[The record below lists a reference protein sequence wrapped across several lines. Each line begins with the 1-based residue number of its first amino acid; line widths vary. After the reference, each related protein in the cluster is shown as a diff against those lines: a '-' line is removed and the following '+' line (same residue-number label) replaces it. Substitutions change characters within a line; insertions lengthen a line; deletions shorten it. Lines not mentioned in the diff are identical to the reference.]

1 MSEEKVHE
9 INPEGEL
16 KNSPAPNQF
25 ATSIGNLLTRS
36 NPERAIG
43 DAIDHLVDQ
52 RLHWENHELA
62 SSNDALYALLQ
73 HCYSL
78 NNAMSGSDGT
88 AKALRKGLANYIQD
102 KKYQFKESSPLIAKI
117 VKCVFGVDRRRVNA
131 YSSALRVAMAEKV
144 AVMEL
149 PKFFKDQ
156 GGIEEVRRKATTGKA
171 KTMKDKVELGRAVL
185 DSEALAFITSDSL
198 NASFSNQSLEE
209 GVVLLATREDDGTF
223 AVRRVVQSNSAVK
236 SALAACSSVGEEK
249 EKAKQL
255 QAENRAIEEE
265 RMAAQA
271 ALKAA

>member
-131 YSSALRVAMAEKV
+131 YSSALRVAMAEKI

-171 KTMKDKVELGRAVL
+171 KTMKDKVQLGRAVL
-185 DSEALAFITSDSL
+185 DSDVLATVTSDNL
-198 NASFSNQSLEE
+198 NASFSNQNLEE

-223 AVRRVVQSNSAVK
+223 AIRRVVQSNSAVK

-255 QAENRAIEEE
+255 QDENRAIEEE
-265 RMAAQA
+265 RLAAQA

>member
-185 DSEALAFITSDSL
+185 DSEALAFISSDSL

-209 GVVLLATREDDGTF
+209 GVVLLATREDDGSF

-255 QAENRAIEEE
+255 QEENRAIEEE